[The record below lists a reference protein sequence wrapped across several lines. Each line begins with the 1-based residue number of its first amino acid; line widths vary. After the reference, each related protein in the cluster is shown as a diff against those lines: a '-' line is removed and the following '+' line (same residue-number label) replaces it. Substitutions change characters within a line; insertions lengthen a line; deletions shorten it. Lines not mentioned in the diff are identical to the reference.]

1 MQRLAARLEL
11 MQGHSRAAAK
21 HYQMMIELPGD
32 AGNEAVNE
40 SAYELKSK
48 VCAQHNNVPS
58 KDECQQAYDD
68 LKVSNKLEATRP
80 MQLGDWPDLPTGC
93 SVQYDNAAYVVRCC
107 IAFVFCCWACSRC
120 CCWVC
125 SRCSLLGLLSL
136 FIGAPVVC
144 C

>member
-1 MQRLAARLEL
+1 MTPTASSFLETDETDAHMQRLAARLEL

-48 VCAQHNNVPS
+48 MCEQHNNVPT

-93 SVQYDNAAYVVRCC
+93 SV
-107 IAFVFCCWACSRC
+107 
-120 CCWVC
+120 
-125 SRCSLLGLLSL
+125 
-136 FIGAPVVC
+136 
-144 C
+144 